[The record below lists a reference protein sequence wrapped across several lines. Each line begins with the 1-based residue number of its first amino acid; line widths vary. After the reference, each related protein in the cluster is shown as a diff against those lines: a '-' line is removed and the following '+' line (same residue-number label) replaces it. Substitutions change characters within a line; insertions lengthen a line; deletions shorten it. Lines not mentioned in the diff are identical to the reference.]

1 MWCLFTQ
8 DQSILVDM
16 VFPHRCNNGIANC
29 ETNHHC
35 YETRLQEMAIFLLEF
50 LDYSL
55 FFSEILTSN
64 KVALASS
71 IKHFRVDVQKTAT
84 SITTSRSMSAL
95 A

>member
-1 MWCLFTQ
+1 
-8 DQSILVDM
+8 
-16 VFPHRCNNGIANC
+16 
-29 ETNHHC
+29 
-35 YETRLQEMAIFLLEF
+35 MAIFLLKF

-95 A
+95 AQTRLLTSVGRRGLIKIDDVGEEFFSFLTDAG